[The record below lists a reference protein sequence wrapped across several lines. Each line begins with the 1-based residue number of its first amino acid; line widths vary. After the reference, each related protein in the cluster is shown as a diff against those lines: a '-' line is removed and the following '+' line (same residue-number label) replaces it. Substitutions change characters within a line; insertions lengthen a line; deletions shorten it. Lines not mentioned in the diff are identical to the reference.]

1 MALPGITTV
10 LKDRFLA
17 LSRTDIPIGPL
28 VVAIGSRNVNAT
40 SSAKDFDPFFASSE
54 EQVIDA
60 FGEDSQLHRAYV
72 ELVAGG
78 ATRVAL
84 VALPNG
90 TTDSDL
96 SSTAATGV
104 FQQAFDAAETVSP
117 DIIVPWGRGGS
128 PTDWENPATPA
139 NDEPFGFYA
148 DNATN
153 TSSMVYRVAKACENI
168 TSRSHPCFAV
178 LGVKPWVGSG
188 IAATEGISSA
198 DVVSHLEFNNLIS
211 LDATQMGNYGPYVSV
226 VGSELA
232 PLGYRDEWGYSNGAG
247 LYAGAI
253 CQLDS
258 WSATTGKIIYNVSKQ
273 RYNPTRTQ
281 QEGLANRGVV
291 PVAQNY
297 NRVPTWI
304 DGRTFAKTGSDYARL
319 STLRIVYDSV
329 NVVRQV
335 AQKFVGEGATLQN
348 RNALEGGI
356 SGALRGMQVLG
367 ALLYSD
373 FKVSYIPL
381 ENKALVDLV
390 LRPAFE
396 LRNIE
401 ITVAVQF

>member
-1 MALPGITTV
+1 MALPGITTI

-28 VVAIGSRNVNAT
+28 VVAIGSRNVAAS
-40 SSAKDFDPFFASSE
+40 SSAKDFDPFFARSE

-60 FGEDSQLHRAYV
+60 FGEHSQLHRAYV
-72 ELVAGG
+72 ELVSGG
-78 ATRVAL
+78 STRIAL

-90 TTDSDL
+90 TVDGDL
-96 SSTAATGV
+96 ANTAATGI
-104 FQQAFDAAETVSP
+104 FQRAFDAAETINP
-117 DIIVPWGRGGS
+117 DIIVPWGRGGGPS
-128 PTDWENPATPA
+128 DWENPATPA

-153 TSSMVYRVAKACENI
+153 TSSMAYRVAKACADI
-168 TSRSHPCFAV
+168 TSRSHPCFGV
-178 LGVKPWVGSG
+178 LGVKPWVGEG
-188 IAATEGISSA
+188 VDATETIAASDVA
-198 DVVSHLEFNNLIS
+198 DHLNLTNLIDIDS
-211 LDATQMGNYGPYVSV
+211 STMSNYGPYLSV
-226 VGSELA
+226 IASELV
-232 PLGYRDEWGYSNGAG
+232 PLGYRNEWGYANGAA

-258 WSATTGKIIYNVSKQ
+258 WSATTGKIIYNISKQ

-281 QEGLANRGVV
+281 QESLTSRGLV

-304 DGRTFAKTGSDYARL
+304 DGTTFAKTGSDYSRL

-348 RNALEGGI
+348 RNALEGAI

-373 FKVSYIPL
+373 FKVTYVPL

-401 ITVAVQF
+401 ITVAVSF